1 MSRLPNA
8 GGICAAALVAALS
21 IAAGAWA
28 DGAPRDFASA
38 VAGDPELSTVIFR
51 RYKPVAT
58 HETFAPAGYHPF
70 YISHYGRHG
79 SRYQSERDNCY
90 AARVMAKADAAGILT
105 DEGRA
110 LFKKLKVIRDAHAG
124 MYGELS
130 ARGAAEHRG
139 IARRMFER
147 VPEVFRAGRKVR
159 CETSTFTRCN
169 MSLANFAC
177 ELKGLAPVLDFE
189 FKTGERLMSKLLS
202 SSPKRKKALEDGTA
216 AAERILSA
224 TFDRRAFMARL
235 FTDTARADEMAGE
248 SSLFIRSLFYM
259 FAACRPLE
267 VELAG
272 LTIDDC
278 FTKDE
283 LVTVARM
290 MDARWYALM
299 GNSAEFGD
307 CVVSCAAPLAED
319 FAVKADEAITHG
331 GIAADLRF
339 GHDAALWPFVCRLGV
354 EGAGDSVPMAE
365 AADHEEIISAMPM
378 AANVQMIFYRNGAG
392 DVIVKVLFNE
402 GETRLRGLETVYGAF
417 YRWADLKARL
427 SGGSPAPPACAA
439 PPCAAKAEIDLAGT
453 WQVSDCERTVDAV
466 VPGGVHDA
474 LLKVGAI
481 DDIYWGANE
490 KKSLWVARRDWTFS
504 RKFNADGAFLRRDK
518 IVLRLEDCDT
528 FCTVKINGREI
539 GRTSNRFR
547 RYDFDARPFL
557 KEGENTI
564 EGVFRSPVV
573 EADERRV
580 AIGRAYPMSN
590 AEWAKNQALIRKP
603 ACHAG
608 WDWGPEVESIGFCGT
623 VKLLASDRPRVDYV
637 YTTQTFSDDLGHCT
651 LDVFADLSDG
661 TTVTNRIEIDNPPL
675 WWPNGAGAQNFYTFT
690 VDVNGEKITRRIG
703 LRKLEVLNER
713 TVSPEGKE
721 ELSLVFRVNNRR
733 LFMKGANWI
742 PCDALETRQT
752 PERYRDLLE
761 SAKAAN
767 MNMIRVWGGGQYE
780 KDVFYDLCD
789 ELGLLVWHDMMHA
802 CAVYPAD
809 DAFLGEIEGEL
820 SHQLRRLRDHASI
833 ALWCGDNECLGAIRW
848 FKETRENYDFY
859 KSAWIARSKR
869 QGELVAKF
877 DPTRTYWP
885 SSPCCGPGDF
895 GDAWKDDS
903 KGDMHNWDVWHE
915 NAPFSKYYKYRPRF
929 CSEFGYQSF
938 SSPEV
943 AATFAKGPCEDF
955 EWHQKNPGG
964 NRRIRETMVRYFG
977 AAKDFESELVLSQFQ
992 QAMAIRTAV
1001 EAWRAA
1007 MPRCMGTLFWQLND
1021 NWPVASW
1028 SSVEYGG
1035 KWKPLQYM
1043 ARRFF
1048 EPVAVVARPREDGVV
1063 EVFGLDDTADEIR
1076 GELEVEYWPYDGA
1089 KCASSRKKVVA
1100 LAPEGATPLAE
1111 LKPSERALRGD
1122 EFAAITLRTDRG
1134 VSRCEWHFV
1143 PYREAKLAK
1152 ARVTA
1157 SPVPSGD
1164 GAFKVEL
1171 STDRPAF
1178 FAWLDVRG
1186 VRGEFDDNCF
1196 TLLPG
1201 RNATVCFTPKAG
1213 ESISAEEFAQR
1224 LAVVSLSG
1232 LLLEPRLERVQL
1244 ADEVVDGRPEKRW
1257 RGVNLLDMLSVDYNE
1272 KGGFKEEDFEILEDF
1287 GFNFARLPLDYRY
1300 FVKGHDRARW
1310 TEFDEDG
1317 LKFLDQAIEM
1327 GRRHNIHVQLC
1338 LHRIP
1343 GYTSG
1348 TPAEPTS
1355 IFDDGATLKAA
1366 CLHWATL
1373 AARYKGVP
1381 NKELSFNLFNE
1392 PDYMRERKYAPVVRE
1407 LVAAIRAKDPGRFI
1421 VADGLGYGRIA
1432 PTSLCGVNGLG
1443 FGWHCYDPF
1452 FVTHHQT
1459 PWNDPESVSETPRW
1473 PVDSTNPRKWLIK
1486 DIYTSKDWNE
1496 VIGKGAFV
1504 YVGEF
1509 GVWKKTRHDIAL
1521 GLLEDQLRLWR
1532 ELNCGWALWGL
1543 YGGFGILDSE
1553 RDDVEY
1559 EDYRGHKLDK
1569 QLLELLKR
1577 Y

>member
-1 MSRLPNA
+1 MNCLAKA
-8 GGICAAALVAALS
+8 GRGFAAALVAVFATT
-21 IAAGAWA
+21 GVCA

-58 HETFAPAGYHPF
+58 HETSAPAGYHPF

-110 LFKKLKVIRDAHAG
+110 LFKKLKVIRDAHEG

-202 SSPKRKKALEDGTA
+202 SSPKRKKALEGGKA

-402 GETRLRGLETVYGAF
+402 GEARLRGLETVYGAF

-427 SGGSPAPPACAA
+427 AGRSPAPPAAA
-439 PPCAAKAEIDLAGT
+439 DAKDVREIDLAGR
-453 WQVSDCERTVDAV
+453 WQVSDCERTVDAF

-474 LLKVGAI
+474 LLKAGVI

-490 KKSLWVARRDWTFS
+490 KASLWVARRDWTFS
-504 RKFNADGAFLRRDK
+504 RRFNVDGDFLRRER
-518 IVLRLEDCDT
+518 IILRLEDCDT
-528 FCTVKINGREI
+528 FCTVKINGRDV
-539 GRTSNRFR
+539 GRTANRFR
-547 RYDFDARPFL
+547 RYDFDVKPFL
-557 KEGENTI
+557 KKGENII
-564 EGVFRSPVV
+564 EGVFRSPVA
-573 EADERRV
+573 EADERR
-580 AIGRAYPMSN
+580 AATGRAYPISN
-590 AEWAKNQALIRKP
+590 VEWAKNQALIRKP

-623 VKLLASDRPRVDYV
+623 VKLLAADRPLVDYV
-637 YTTQTFSDDLGHCT
+637 YTTQKFTDDLGHCT

-661 TTVTNRIEIDNPPL
+661 STVTNRIEIDNPPL
-675 WWPNGAGAQNFYTFT
+675 WWPNGAGGQNFYTFT
-690 VDVNGEKITRRIG
+690 VDVNGEKITKRIG

-713 TVSPEGKE
+713 TVSSDGKE
-721 ELSLVFRVNNRR
+721 ELSLVFCVNNRR

-752 PERYRDLLE
+752 PSRYRDLLE

-848 FKETRENYDFY
+848 FKETREDPDFY

-869 QGELVAKF
+869 QGELVARY
-877 DPTRTYWP
+877 DPARTYWP

-915 NAPFSKYYKYRPRF
+915 NAPFSRYYKYRPRF

-938 SSPEV
+938 PSPEV
-943 AATFAKGPCEDF
+943 AATFSKGPGDDF

-977 AAKDFESELVLSQFQ
+977 EAKDFESELILSQFQ
-992 QAMAIRTAV
+992 QGMAIRTAV
-1001 EAWRAA
+1001 EGWRAA

-1048 EPVAVVARPREDGVV
+1048 EPVAVVARPGADGAI
-1063 EVFGLDDTADEIR
+1063 EVYGLNDTACEVR
-1076 GELEVEYWPYDGA
+1076 GELEVEYWPYGGR
-1089 KCASSRKKVVA
+1089 KSTMSRKTGVV
-1100 LAPEGATPLAE
+1100 LSPNGATRLTPLGITESA
-1111 LKPSERALRGD
+1111 RRGG
-1122 EFAAITLRTDRG
+1122 EFVVLTLRTDRG
-1134 VSRCEWHFV
+1134 VSQGEWHFV
-1143 PYREAKLAK
+1143 PYREAAIEK

-1157 SPVPSGD
+1157 RATPAAGGTFS
-1164 GAFKVEL
+1164 VEL
-1171 STDRPAF
+1171 SSDRPAF
-1178 FAWLDVRG
+1178 FVWLDVRG
-1186 VRGEFDDNCF
+1186 VRGEFSDNCF

-1201 RNATVCFTPKAG
+1201 RDVTVVFTPKSG
-1213 ESISAEEFAQR
+1213 ESVQAEEFAAR
-1224 LAVVSLSG
+1224 LKVLSLSD
-1232 LLLEPRLERVQL
+1232 LLQEPRLERVKL
-1244 ADEVVDGRPEKRW
+1244 SDEVDDGRPKKRW
-1257 RGVNLLDMLSVDYNE
+1257 RGVNLLDMLSIDYNE
-1272 KGGFKEEDFEILEDF
+1272 KGGFKEEDFEILQDF

-1300 FVKGHDRARW
+1300 WIKGRDRTRW
-1310 TEFDEDG
+1310 TEFDEDA
-1317 LKFLDQAIEM
+1317 LKLVDEAVEM
-1327 GRRHNIHVQLC
+1327 GRRHKIHVQLC

-1348 TPAEPTS
+1348 VPAEPTS
-1355 IFDDGATLKAA
+1355 IFDDDEALKAA

-1373 AARYKGVP
+1373 AGRYRGIP
-1381 NKELSFNLFNE
+1381 GKELSFNLFNE
-1392 PDYMRERKYAPVVRE
+1392 PDYMREAKYARVVRE
-1407 LVAAIRAKDPGRFI
+1407 LVAAIRAKDPERFI

-1432 PTSLCGVNGLG
+1432 PTSLCGVKGLG

-1459 PWNDPESVSETPRW
+1459 PWNDPKSVSETPRW
-1473 PVDSTNPRKWLIK
+1473 PVDSTDPRKWLIK
-1486 DIYTSKDWNE
+1486 DIYTSKEWDDA
-1496 VIGKGAFV
+1496 IAAGTFV
-1504 YVGEF
+1504 CVGEF
-1509 GVWKKTRHDIAL
+1509 GVWKKTRHDVAL
-1521 GLLEDQLRLWR
+1521 GLMEDQLRLWR
-1532 ELNCGWALWGL
+1532 ALNCGWALWGL
-1543 YGGFGILDSE
+1543 YGGFGILDSG

-1559 EDYRGHKLDK
+1559 EDYRGHKLDRK
-1569 QLLELLKR
+1569 MLELLKR